1 MWPALKISEQAV
13 PSNFNARDAA
23 AYEQVMGRWSR
34 RLAPLFID
42 FAGVGEGERLIDV
55 GCGTGSLAFA
65 LLAGRNPAALTAV
78 DYSELY
84 LEAARAAGADPRLK
98 FEHADACA
106 LPFADGAF
114 DRALSLL
121 VLHFVPRPELAV
133 AEMRRVV
140 RRGGT
145 VAAAVWDTYGGFVM
159 QRMFWDTAALLD
171 PAAEAG
177 RAENYMRTASRP
189 GALRDMWTRAG
200 LTDVRDAMLT
210 IRMDYSAFDDFWAP
224 LAAGE
229 GSMGKYVATLDQDR
243 LAALAR
249 ALRSAYEAG
258 APDGPRSFAAVAW
271 ACRGTVA

>member
-1 MWPALKISEQAV
+1 M

-65 LLAGRNPAALTAV
+65 LLAGKNPAALTAV

-84 LEAARAAGADPRLK
+84 LKAARAAGADPRLK

-121 VLHFVPRPELAV
+121 VLHFVPKPELAV

-189 GALRDMWTRAG
+189 GALRDDVDAGRPYRRAR
-200 LTDVRDAMLT
+200 RDADDPHGLFRLRRFLGAARGRRRVDGQ
-210 IRMDYSAFDDFWAP
+210 IRRDARSGSPCRARARAP
-224 LAAGE
+224 L
-229 GSMGKYVATLDQDR
+229 R
-243 LAALAR
+243 L
-249 ALRSAYEAG
+249 
-258 APDGPRSFAAVAW
+258 
-271 ACRGTVA
+271 

>member
-1 MWPALKISEQAV
+1 MTGCQCRCCLLICRALSRSDPTV

-65 LLAGRNPAALTAV
+65 LLAGKNPAALTAV

-84 LEAARAAGADPRLK
+84 LDAARAAGADPRLK

-106 LPFADGAF
+106 LPFDEGAF

-140 RRGGT
+140 RRGGG
-145 VAAAVWDTYGGFVM
+145 VGHLRRLRDAAHVLGYRRPSRSGG
-159 QRMFWDTAALLD
+159 RSRAGRELHADGE
-171 PAAEAG
+171 PAG
-177 RAENYMRTASRP
+177 RAAGHVDAGRPYGCARRDADDPHGLLRLRRFLGTARGWRRVDGQIRRDARP
-189 GALRDMWTRAG
+189 GSPRRA
-200 LTDVRDAMLT
+200 RA
-210 IRMDYSAFDDFWAP
+210 RAP
-224 LAAGE
+224 L
-229 GSMGKYVATLDQDR
+229 R
-243 LAALAR
+243 L
-249 ALRSAYEAG
+249 
-258 APDGPRSFAAVAW
+258 
-271 ACRGTVA
+271 

>member
-1 MWPALKISEQAV
+1 V
-13 PSNFNARDAA
+13 PSNFNARDAG

-34 RLAPLFID
+34 RLAPLFIE
-42 FAGVGEGERLIDV
+42 FAGVEEGERLIDV

-65 LLAGRNPAALTAV
+65 LIAGKNPAALTAI

-84 LEAARAAGADPRLK
+84 LEAARAAGADPRLT
-98 FEHADACA
+98 FRQADACA

-121 VLHFVPRPELAV
+121 VLHFVPKPELAA

-159 QRMFWDTAALLD
+159 QRMFWDTAAMLD
-171 PAAEAG
+171 PAAEAA
-177 RAENYMRTASRP
+177 RAANYARP
-189 GALRDMWTRAG
+189 ATRPNELRELWTRAG
-200 LTDVRDAMLT
+200 LTEVRDAMLT
-210 IRMDYSAFDDFWAP
+210 IRMDYASFDDLWWP

-229 GSMGKYVATLDQDR
+229 GSMGQYAATLDAER
-243 LAALAR
+243 RAALER
-249 ALRSAYEAG
+249 ALRAAYEAG
-258 APDGPRSFAAVAW
+258 RPDGPRSFAAVAW
-271 ACRGTVA
+271 ACRGTAP

>member
-1 MWPALKISEQAV
+1 
-13 PSNFNARDAA
+13 
-23 AYEQVMGRWSR
+23 
-34 RLAPLFID
+34 
-42 FAGVGEGERLIDV
+42 
-55 GCGTGSLAFA
+55 
-65 LLAGRNPAALTAV
+65 
-78 DYSELY
+78 
-84 LEAARAAGADPRLK
+84 
-98 FEHADACA
+98 
-106 LPFADGAF
+106 
-114 DRALSLL
+114 
-121 VLHFVPRPELAV
+121 
-133 AEMRRVV
+133 
-140 RRGGT
+140 
-145 VAAAVWDTYGGFVM
+145 
-159 QRMFWDTAALLD
+159 AALLD

-189 GALRDMWTRAG
+189 GALPDMWTRAG

-210 IRMDYSAFDDFWAP
+210 IRMDYSSFDDFWAP

>member
-1 MWPALKISEQAV
+1 V

-34 RLAPLFID
+34 RLAPRFID

-84 LEAARAAGADPRLK
+84 LEAVRAAGADPRLK

-189 GALRDMWTRAG
+189 GALRAMWTRAG
-200 LTDVRDAMLT
+200 LMDVRDTMLT

-229 GSMGKYVATLDQDR
+229 GSMGKYVATLDRDR